1 MTDIPNTIFKRTN
14 VSGKLPNTSDPANT
28 SYIAAGQF
36 SFNITD
42 KKMISS
48 NGTTTFEVG
57 ANVTNLHVSNT
68 ANIKYILAN
77 NIIGFEGQVLKISS
91 NGIYWGD
98 SANSENG
105 YTGSQGSIGFT
116 GSAGTI
122 GFTGSRGGD
131 GLDGIIGF
139 TGSQGTQGYS
149 GSKGETGLDGN
160 IGFTGSI
167 GNQGDIG
174 FTGSQ
179 GNVGFTGSKGDT
191 GAIGFTGSQGDIG
204 SIGFT
209 GSKGTKGDDGG
220 LGFTGSQGIGFTGSK
235 GDIGF
240 TGSKGDTGSNG
251 FTGSKGDQG
260 NIGFTGSQGTEGN
273 AGFTGSQGNAGNS
286 GFTGS
291 QGIQGNIGFVGSQ
304 GITGFT
310 GSKGD
315 VGNQGIQGD
324 LGFTGST
331 GFTGSKGDTGTIGF
345 TGTQGIQ
352 GFSGSQGFTGSQGE
366 QGNIGFTGSQGNNGN
381 VGFTGSKGDT
391 GNIGFTGSKGDQGVV
406 GFTGSQGIGFTGS
419 SGIIGYTGSST
430 TIQNVITRIRRNS
443 NQSIPTGASYT
454 NIDFTT
460 SAYQEGGVFWT
471 TGSDIIIPENGYYQI
486 FAEATFDGSG
496 LATIITANM
505 QILLEGGLT
514 IAEDEKQ
521 VAINATASLLCIAQR
536 FLSTGDVIQVQVKH
550 TNVAS
555 VDILAQGDHSPDIIL
570 NKINGTTGYT
580 GSQGNTGGL
589 GFTGSKGDIGN
600 TGFTGSQG
608 ITIDDADP
616 LIAPVIKDDF
626 DSGSG
631 ETGEIGVLNWSFTNG
646 TRVAV
651 NAEDGHNGIIGHRSS
666 TTANQVTSMYL
677 GSNISATLFLFKS
690 FDYQYWVIRAANSAT
705 DCAYQI
711 GIMSSFGAL
720 TPNHGCYFER
730 LSTDTNWFYVITNGG
745 ASTRVDSTI
754 AFDTSWKILKIR
766 RISTTQVGFTINTGS
781 EVIVTGNI
789 PDDND
794 AFNTGLQLTGTTTT
808 KRDLYIDFFS
818 QKLLALTRA

>member
-14 VSGKLPNTSDPANT
+14 ISGKLPNTSDPANT
-28 SYIAAGQF
+28 SYISAGQF

-48 NGTTTFEVG
+48 NGTSTFEVG

-98 SANSENG
+98 DPIPQN
-105 YTGSQGSIGFT
+105 
-116 GSAGTI
+116 
-122 GFTGSRGGD
+122 
-131 GLDGIIGF
+131 
-139 TGSQGTQGYS
+139 
-149 GSKGETGLDGN
+149 
-160 IGFTGSI
+160 
-167 GNQGDIG
+167 
-174 FTGSQ
+174 
-179 GNVGFTGSKGDT
+179 
-191 GAIGFTGSQGDIG
+191 
-204 SIGFT
+204 
-209 GSKGTKGDDGG
+209 
-220 LGFTGSQGIGFTGSK
+220 GFTGSK

-240 TGSKGDTGSNG
+240 TGSKGNEGTQGIIGFTGSQGSIG
-251 FTGSKGDQG
+251 FTGSKGTQGDIGFTGSHGVQGDIGFTGSQG
-260 NIGFTGSQGTEGN
+260 NIGFTGSKGDTGN
-273 AGFTGSQGNAGNS
+273 LGFTGSKGDIGFTGSQG
-286 GFTGS
+286 
-291 QGIQGNIGFVGSQ
+291 VQ

-315 VGNQGIQGD
+315 EGTIGFTGSQGIIGFTGSQGIQGD
-324 LGFTGST
+324 IGFTGSQGIQGIT
-331 GFTGSKGDTGTIGF
+331 GFTGSKGDTGTTGF
-345 TGTQGIQ
+345 TGSQGIQ
-352 GFSGSQGFTGSQGE
+352 GDVGFSGSQGVIGFTGSKGDEGNQGL
-366 QGNIGFTGSQGNNGN
+366 IGFTGSQGIQGTI
-381 VGFTGSKGDT
+381 GFTGSKGDT
-391 GNIGFTGSKGDQGVV
+391 GNIGFTGSKGDTGNI
-406 GFTGSQGIGFTGS
+406 GFTGSQGIQGDIGFTGSQGVGFTGS
-419 SGIIGYTGSST
+419 SGVIGYTGSST
-430 TIQNVITRIRRNS
+430 TIQSVIGRIRRNS

-486 FAEATFDGSG
+486 FAEATFDGTG
-496 LATIITANM
+496 LAAMITANM

-514 IAEDEKQ
+514 IAEDENQ
-521 VAINATASLLCIAQR
+521 VAINATASLMCIAQR
-536 FLSTGDVIQVQVKH
+536 FLSTGDVIQLQVKH
-550 TNVAS
+550 SNVTS
-555 VDILAQGDHSPDIIL
+555 VNILAQGDHSPDIIL
-570 NKINGTTGYT
+570 TKINGTTGYT

-589 GFTGSKGDIGN
+589 GFTGSKGDIGFTGSQGNIGFTGSKGDTGN

-608 ITIDDADP
+608 ITIDDTDP
-616 LIAPVIKDDF
+616 LIAPIIKDDF

-677 GSNISATLFLFKS
+677 GSNVSATLFLFKS

-745 ASTRVDSTI
+745 VSTRVDSTI

-766 RISTTQVGFTINTGS
+766 RISITQVGFTINTGS
-781 EVIVTGNI
+781 EVVVTGNI

-808 KRDLYIDFFS
+808 TRDLYIDFFS